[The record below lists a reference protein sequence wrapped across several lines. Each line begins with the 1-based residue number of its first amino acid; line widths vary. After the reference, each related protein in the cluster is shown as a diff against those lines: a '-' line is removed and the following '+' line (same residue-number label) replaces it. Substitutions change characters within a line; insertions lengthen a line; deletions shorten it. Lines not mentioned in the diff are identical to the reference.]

1 MTDAAKVDV
10 AIIGCGTTGL
20 MLARLLEKEGLSA
33 AVVDRSRIP
42 IGFPRATH
50 LDDETVRAF
59 QTIGLQELEKD
70 FTPTAA
76 YRFYDADWRIVKEFH
91 WSRGVTEQGWASDYQ
106 FYQPD
111 WEAINRGYTEEAAE
125 TTTYYG
131 WSIIGLE
138 DSGDD
143 VGVTVREASTSE
155 EITFRAS
162 FVVGSDGANS
172 PVRKLIGAGQFDHEA
187 THRQL
192 IVDIHPLVG
201 ADRLPGKDA
210 FIQGGIRNPFT
221 YLMTAEPRLRFEEML
236 RPDDDAATFERSEH
250 AYELIKPYLAPHEY
264 RILRSDVYEWR
275 SLIADPWRIGRV
287 LLAGDAAHTMPPH
300 LGQGACSGIRD
311 ATNLGWKLGRVIR
324 GESPPELL
332 DTYESERKPHVTTY
346 TVLAAG
352 MANEIEAM
360 TTPSGEAAPAGEHEV
375 AEVEP
380 VRPRMGPGVRAED
393 SDEAAGFAAAQPRL
407 ENGELMDDVVGYRF
421 ALVGD
426 PAVVGAIDAE
436 AKQVLGSLNVQVLDQ
451 YPPEMRAW
459 TERLDTAAV
468 LIRPDRYIFGT
479 AKTAAELDELVGR
492 LDAMLKAPVSAS

>member
-1 MTDAAKVDV
+1 MTEGSRVDV

-20 MLARLLEKEGLSA
+20 MLARLLAMEGLSVA
-33 AVVDRSRIP
+33 AVDRSRIP

-59 QTIGLQELEKD
+59 QTIGLQDLEKG
-70 FTPTAA
+70 FTPTAT
-76 YRFYDADWRIVKEFH
+76 YRFYDADWRIVKEFV
-91 WSRGVTEQGWASDYQ
+91 WSQGVTEQGWASDYQ

-111 WEAINRGYTEEAAE
+111 WEAINRGYTEEDPN
-125 TTTYYG
+125 TSTYYG
-131 WSIIGLE
+131 WTIVGLE

-143 VGVTVREASTSE
+143 VDVTVRETSTSAE
-155 EITFRAS
+155 TTFKAS

-172 PVRKLIGAGQFDHEA
+172 PVRKLIGASQFDHQA

-201 ADRLPGKDA
+201 TERLPGRDA
-210 FIQGGIRNPFT
+210 FIRGGIRNPFT

-250 AYELIKPYLAPHEY
+250 AYELIEPYLAPHEY

-275 SLIADPWRIGRV
+275 SLTADPWRVGRV

-311 ATNLGWKLGRVIR
+311 ATNLGWKLGRVVR

-352 MANEIEAM
+352 MANEIESM
-360 TTPSGEAAPAGEHEV
+360 ETPAGATAGEHEV
-375 AEVEP
+375 SEVEP
-380 VRPRMGPGVRAED
+380 VRPRMGPGVRADD
-393 SDEAAGFAAAQPRL
+393 SDEAAGRASAQPRL
-407 ENGELMDDVVGYRF
+407 EGGELMDDVVGYRF

-426 PAVVGAIDAE
+426 PAVVGAIDPE
-436 AKQVLGSLNVQVLDQ
+436 TTQLLGRLNVEVLDQ

-459 TERLDTAAV
+459 TANLDTAAV
-468 LIRPDRYIFGT
+468 LIRPDRYIFGSAT
-479 AKTAAELDELVGR
+479 TAAELDDLVGR
-492 LDAMLKAPVSAS
+492 LGASLNAPVSAS